1 MSSLLNLRRI
11 PSRRARLKKK
21 QNIRFLSFFCPVTVV
36 CLLYAEPPH
45 AGAVEVTVSHRSRI
59 SAFIEL
65 TLVYK
70 PVSRRTANTI
80 VNLQSIQFQ

>member
-1 MSSLLNLRRI
+1 M
-11 PSRRARLKKK
+11 
-21 QNIRFLSFFCPVTVV
+21 TVV
-36 CLLYAEPPH
+36 CLLYAESPH
-45 AGAVEVTVSHRSRI
+45 PGAVEVTVSHRSRI

-80 VNLQSIQFQ
+80 VNLQSIQFH